1 MINYQLYPK
10 NNRLPDFLTEV
21 VQVFSDMNN
30 RILST
35 NRKCKS
41 NDVLA
46 EYRDGLIGIGYKVEG
61 SHNTNGKSIEV
72 LVLFGRNNLLEKS
85 FRADAFNEEFK
96 SVIEVEAG
104 RGVLNNQFLKDLFQA
119 CMMQDVEYLTIA
131 VLNEYRTKNKS
142 NNNFDEVCKF
152 FDALYASDR
161 LKLPLKGVLIVGY
174 DPPIVQEIEESF
186 EEVVDELE
194 SNEK

>member
-1 MINYQLYPK
+1 MINYQFYPK
-10 NNRLPDFLTEV
+10 NNRVPDFLIQV
-21 VQVFSDMNN
+21 IRVFSDMNN
-30 RILST
+30 RISST
-35 NRKCKS
+35 NRKYKS
-41 NDVLA
+41 NDILA
-46 EYRDGLIGIGYKVEG
+46 ECRDGLISIGYKVEG
-61 SHNTNGKSIEV
+61 NHNTEGKFIEV
-72 LVLFGRNNLLEKS
+72 PVLFGRNNVLEKS
-85 FRADAFNEEFK
+85 FRADAFNEKFK

-119 CMMQDVEYLTIA
+119 CMMQNVEYLTIA

-161 LKLPLKGVLIVGY
+161 LKLPLKGILVVGY
-174 DPPIVQEIEESF
+174 DTPRVQEIEEF
-186 EEVVDELE
+186 FKEVVDELE

>member
-1 MINYQLYPK
+1 MINYQFYPK

-21 VQVFSDMNN
+21 VRVFFEMNN
-30 RILST
+30 RIAST
-35 NRKCKS
+35 NRKYKS
-41 NDVLA
+41 NDILA
-46 EYRDGLIGIGYKVEG
+46 ECREGLIRIGYKVEG
-61 SHNTNGKSIEV
+61 SHNTNGNFIEV
-72 LVLFGRNNLLEKS
+72 PVLFGRNNVLEKS
-85 FRADAFNEEFK
+85 FRADAFNEKFQ

-161 LKLPLKGVLIVGY
+161 LKLPLKGVLVIGY
-174 DPPIVQEIEESF
+174 DTPIVQEIEDSF